1 MLQGINLRDLI
12 VTGERR
18 GPSVALALLVGVA
31 LPGILAA
38 PALAQRV
45 SFVPET
51 VVVSRIHSDPDTK
64 PARNGESFP
73 FIFNDPNVSGIQGS
87 IFLDSFR
94 IDPCAP
100 RLGSLAVTGVTNGA
114 ITTSFSSKSE
124 GALNLSVN
132 GRLLTY
138 MGYMGPPGAEGVS
151 NSETTGATLTT
162 NTAATYDRA
171 VATIA
176 ANGAVTVTRETNA
189 FSGDNPRG
197 VIPLT
202 APNSIWRATPI
213 RVSTATAPVPA
224 RRSAFAS
231 AIPCRRRRPN
241 WGPMWP
247 PIAPTSRKSSTSR
260 TITGGG
266 SESSTEIFLSRR
278 ASAAK
283 ADPVFF

>member
-31 LPGILAA
+31 LPGIMAS
-38 PALAQRV
+38 PALAQR
-45 SFVPET
+45 SGFIPGT
-51 VVVSRIHSDPDTK
+51 LVVSRIHFDPDTN

-94 IDPCAP
+94 IDPRAP

-124 GALNLSVN
+124 GALNLSVD

-171 VATIA
+171 VATIT

-189 FSGDNPRG
+189 FSGDKPRVG
-197 VIPLT
+197 IPLSGT
-202 APNSIWRATPI
+202 QLYMVGNADSSLNSNGTGPGTTIGVRLRNPLSAT
-213 RVSTATAPVPA
+213 STQFGTYVATAPPD
-224 RRSAFAS
+224 
-231 AIPCRRRRPN
+231 
-241 WGPMWP
+241 
-247 PIAPTSRKSSTSR
+247 
-260 TITGGG
+260 
-266 SESSTEIFLSRR
+266 ESKKQHI
-278 ASAAK
+278 
-283 ADPVFF
+283 